1 MDQPWLTNWWHV
13 SPVNFLPDVV
23 AQTSFSPNLAISD
36 CTLRDGEQQAGVV
49 FTKDD
54 KLEVAKA
61 LDRLGVHEIES
72 GMPAVSKEDREAVEA
87 IAALGLNAKISVLA
101 RAIKD
106 DVDVAADCGAWAVS
120 ISLPIGDLQRKY
132 KLHVS
137 EEAYLGKCL
146 EIAAYAK
153 SKGLYV
159 TLSPYDTTRVQLD
172 FLEQVLNAVKAANT
186 VDRVRLVDTVGA
198 AHPLAMRYLVRF
210 MKSVIGDLPIE
221 VHCHDDFG
229 MAVANT
235 LAALE
240 AGAEVASVTVNGIGE
255 RSGNCPLEEVV
266 TALRILYDVDAGIR
280 LERLKEVSETVQAVS
295 GIRLQPHKAVVG
307 RNSFVHESGMV
318 VAGLL
323 KHPFT
328 AEPYAP
334 EIVGQKRTILIG
346 KKSGA
351 QSVKWKLEQLGH
363 SPTEGQI
370 EECLEQVKRQSL
382 REKRA
387 LTDEELSAIYAHIA
401 GMHP

>member
-1 MDQPWLTNWWHV
+1 MNRPWLTERWHV
-13 SPVNFLPDVV
+13 SPINFLPDVV
-23 AQTSFSPNLAISD
+23 DQTSFSTDLAISD

-49 FTKDD
+49 FTKKD
-54 KLEVAKA
+54 KIVIAKA
-61 LDRLGVHEIES
+61 LDKLGVHEIES

-87 IAALGLNAKISVLA
+87 IAGLGLKAKISVLA
-101 RAIKD
+101 RAIKS

-137 EEAYLGKCL
+137 EDAYLAKCL

-159 TLSPYDTTRVQLD
+159 TLSPYDTTRVELG
-172 FLEQVLNAVKAANT
+172 FLERVLKAVKEANT

-198 AHPLAMRYLVRF
+198 AHPLAMRHMVRF
-210 MKSVIGDLPIE
+210 MKSIIGDMPIE

-235 LAALE
+235 LAAME
-240 AGAEVASVTVNGIGE
+240 AGAEVASVTINGIGE

-266 TALRILYDVDAGIR
+266 TALRILYGIDIGVR
-280 LERLKEVSETVQAVS
+280 LEHLKEVSETVQAVS

-307 RNSFVHESGMV
+307 GNSFVHESGMV

-323 KHPFT
+323 QHPFT
-328 AEPYAP
+328 AEPYSP
-334 EIVGQKRTILIG
+334 EIVGQKRTILVG

-351 QSVKWKLEQLGH
+351 QSLKWKLEQLGYE
-363 SPTEGQI
+363 PTDGQI
-370 EECLEQVKRQSL
+370 EACLEQVKEQAL
-382 REKRA
+382 KEKRA
-387 LTDEELSAIYAHIA
+387 LSDEEVAVIFERIA
-401 GMHP
+401 GMVN